1 MREIANCK
9 LQIANC
15 KLNIKPRPSLVAIV
29 KPRPLVAPYVFSRA
43 LAAAVGWHGRA
54 SVAMALGK
62 LWATWPRKRGHGT
75 WIAAI
80 IISLFLFAA
89 GCTHKTE
96 NGQQSSKQEKNPAYS
111 AVERGPVKVTAEI
124 QPAKAQLSDEPVL
137 TLTID
142 YEKGVEIE
150 KPPFGAS
157 VGGFLVR
164 DFNEPLGKTRN
175 GREIIQQVYTLE
187 PMRTGKLLIDPIS
200 VTFTDLRP
208 NGDEKTH
215 TIQTEALTVEITSM
229 VGNSVPS
236 LADLHPAA
244 GPVDIPTYGSILGW
258 SITII
263 FISLAIIGW
272 LTRRHFK
279 RKQVAVAV
287 VLSPEEMAQIELDK
301 LSRSRLVETDVVQ
314 FYVELTAVVRRYI
327 ERTTGIRAPEQTTEE
342 FLREISQAN
351 TFNRD
356 TNERLRNFLESADL
370 VKFAAFKPRREDVEE
385 SFSRAKIFIGQK
397 PQEPAQQPLEAAV

>member
-1 MREIANCK
+1 MQSIANCK

-15 KLNIKPRPSLVAIV
+15 KSTIKPRPSVAVIV
-29 KPRPLVAPYVFSRA
+29 KPRPLVAPYSYHRPLVT
-43 LAAAVGWHGRA
+43 AA
-54 SVAMALGK
+54 
-62 LWATWPRKRGHGT
+62 
-75 WIAAI
+75 

-89 GCTHKTE
+89 GCTQKSE
-96 NGQQSSKQEKNPAYS
+96 NAQPSSPQKNPAYS
-111 AVERGPVKVTAEI
+111 AVERGPVRVTAEV

-137 TLTID
+137 TLTIE
-142 YEKGVEIE
+142 YEQGVQIE

-157 VGGFLVR
+157 MGSFLVR
-164 DFNEPLGKTRN
+164 DFHEPLTKTRN

-187 PMRTGKLLIDPIS
+187 PMQTGKLLIDPIS

-215 TIQTEALTVEITSM
+215 TLQTEALAVEITSM
-229 VGNSVPS
+229 VGDSVPS
-236 LADLHPAA
+236 LANLHPSA
-244 GPVDIPTYGSILGW
+244 GPVDLPTYGSILGW
-258 SITII
+258 SIVII
-263 FISLAIIGW
+263 CIALAITGW

-279 RKQVAVAV
+279 LKQVAAAV
-287 VLSPEEMAQIELDK
+287 VLSPEELAQVELEK
-301 LSRSRLVETDVVQ
+301 LARSGLAETDVVQ

-370 VKFAAFKPRREDVEE
+370 VKFAAFRPRHEDVEE
-385 SFSRAKIFIGQK
+385 SFSRAKIFIGLK
-397 PQEPAQQPLEAAV
+397 PQGPARQEREAAV

>member
-1 MREIANCK
+1 MHGIANCK

-15 KLNIKPRPSLVAIV
+15 KSTTPCPLYLWERVRVRAQALVALETIAF
-29 KPRPLVAPYVFSRA
+29 LV
-43 LAAAVGWHGRA
+43 LA
-54 SVAMALGK
+54 S
-62 LWATWPRKRGHGT
+62 
-75 WIAAI
+75 
-80 IISLFLFAA
+80 
-89 GCTHKTE
+89 GCGQNSE
-96 NGQQSSKQEKNPAYS
+96 NAQPSSPQKNPAYS

-137 TLTID
+137 TLTIE
-142 YEKGVEIE
+142 YEQGVQIE

-157 VGGFLVR
+157 MGSFLVR
-164 DFNEPLGKTRN
+164 DFHEPLTKTRN

-187 PMRTGKLLIDPIS
+187 PMQTGKLLIDPIS

-215 TIQTEALTVEITSM
+215 TIQTEALVVEISSM
-229 VGNSVPS
+229 VGDSVPS
-236 LADLHPAA
+236 LAYLHPSA
-244 GPVDIPTYGSILGW
+244 GPVDLPTYGSILGW
-258 SITII
+258 SIVII
-263 FISLAIIGW
+263 CIVLAIIGW
-272 LTRRHFK
+272 MTRRHFK
-279 RKQVAVAV
+279 LKQVTAAV
-287 VLSPEEMAQIELDK
+287 VLSPEELAQMELEK
-301 LSRSRLVETDVVQ
+301 LAQSRLAETDLVQ

-370 VKFAAFKPRREDVEE
+370 VKFAAFRPRQDDVEE
-385 SFSRAKIFIGQK
+385 SFSRAKIFIGLK
-397 PQEPAQQPLEAAV
+397 PQEPARQTREAAV